1 MGDTRPWDV
10 RGPDSD
16 PETVFR
22 RQEAVDIFYHGY
34 DNYLDHAFPE
44 DELRPITCSP
54 LTRDRGNPSHVELND
69 ALGNYSLT
77 LIDSLS
83 TLAILAS
90 SSVGDK
96 RGDKEGNKA
105 LRRFQDAVAL
115 VVRTYGDGTQGRH
128 GQGTRAR
135 GFDLDSKVQ
144 VFETVIRG
152 LGGLLSAHLFA
163 IGELPIRGYHP
174 VNVKTWRGSR
184 YKSKSEAFGKIKWSN
199 GFSYDGQLLRL
210 AHDLGNRLLPA
221 FYTSTGMPYP
231 RVNLRH
237 GIPFYNNSPLHFNA
251 EIGQCPTAQ
260 PSEAEVTETCSA
272 GSGSLILEFS
282 TLSRLTGDGRFEQLA
297 KRAFWSIWNRRSI
310 VGLVGAGIDAETGQW
325 IGSYTGIGAGIDS
338 FFEYA
343 MKTHVLLSGLGPSN
357 LLATTTGTP
366 HAPYHPNELYP
377 PLSEYDNAAD
387 TFLVTWREAH
397 SAIKRH
403 LYRGPAYHHPHYLQ
417 GDLYTGAT
425 RAFWIDSL
433 SAYYPGLLTLAGEL
447 DEAIEAHMLYTA
459 LWTRYSALPERWSVA
474 SGSVEGGLRWW
485 GGRPEFI
492 ESTYHLYQATRDPWY
507 LHVGEMALRDIKRR
521 CWTKCGWAGLQ
532 DVSTGEQID
541 RMESF
546 FLGETT
552 KYLFLLFHS
561 AHPLNTIDAPYV
573 FNTEGHPLII
583 PRRKASAQ
591 EPTQPVDAQYP
602 SGVNNNVCPVP
613 PANVP
618 FSFSATAARQDLFHA
633 SSLARLHLV
642 PKSNVQESPLF
653 DFSREHPSITLAD
666 LHSPSN
672 HSFYP
677 WTLPP
682 YLMPINGTSS
692 KLALRPTFDIS
703 FPVQP
708 NTILGLGTLQRVQGG
723 ILVNNLGGLRIGMV
737 HEDPDP
743 FDTTGR
749 ANGDH
754 YRVYSI
760 GNVPLGRD
768 ERLFLPKDVLTTM
781 VTPTDPNF
789 TTVQDSALLDLI
801 IESATPTDTSN
812 STETNEPLP
821 SAESSPGLSPVVDSP
836 ELLFTSDEV
845 SVDDELSSM
854 KAAFNSFIQH
864 VTNLM
869 HEHPTPTP
877 QSPPASKLSRESFSA
892 ILPIGIGAAPLPD
905 MDNVPSPGTATEGT
919 TLPWTTI
926 YIADELCSEPLSP
939 HVPQDHQ
946 ILVIRRGTCSFSRKL
961 SNIPSF
967 TPSSTS
973 LQLVIVVSFLS
984 HDPLDDNGN
993 VLEGVLVR
1001 PLLDE
1006 EQRTEEGEERADGG
1020 VSMIMVGGGEEMMR
1034 RLQRARGVSVRR
1046 KWEIWCRGTV

>member
-1 MGDTRPWDV
+1 M
-10 RGPDSD
+10 
-16 PETVFR
+16 
-22 RQEAVDIFYHGY
+22 FYHGY
-34 DNYLDHAFPE
+34 DNYMQHAFPE

-54 LTRDRGNPSHVELND
+54 LTRDRDNPAHVELND

-90 SSVGDK
+90 SPASDK
-96 RGDKEGNKA
+96 GGNKA
-105 LRRFQDAVAL
+105 LGRFQNAVAL
-115 VVRTYGDGTQGRH
+115 VVRTYGDGTDGRG

-163 IGELPIRGYHP
+163 VGELPIRGYTPSEVKSWKRSKKEHKGGP
-174 VNVKTWRGSR
+174 VK
-184 YKSKSEAFGKIKWSN
+184 KIRWSN
-199 GFSYDGQLLRL
+199 GFTYNGQLLRL

-231 RVNLRH
+231 RVNLRQ

-251 EIGQCPTAQ
+251 EYGQCPSAQ
-260 PSEAEVTETCSA
+260 PSEAEITETCSA
-272 GSGSLILEFS
+272 GAGSLVLEFS
-282 TLSRLTGDGRFEQLA
+282 TLSRLTGDGRFEELA
-297 KRAFWSIWNRRSI
+297 KRAYWSIWSRRSA
-310 VGLVGAGIDAETGQW
+310 VGLIGAGIDAENGHW

-343 MKTHVLLSGLGPSN
+343 MKSHVLLSGLDPQDVSG
-357 LLATTTGTP
+357 TTAGTQF
-366 HAPYHPNELYP
+366 APYHPNALYP
-377 PLSEYDNAAD
+377 PLSDYDRSAD
-387 TFLVTWREAH
+387 SFLATWREAH

-447 DEAIEAHMLYTA
+447 DEAIEGHLLYTA

-492 ESTYHLYQATRDPWY
+492 ESTYHLYRATKDPWY

-532 DVSTGEQID
+532 DVRSGEQTD

-552 KYLFLLFHS
+552 KYLFLLFDL

-573 FNTEGHPLII
+573 FNTEGHPLVI
-583 PRRKASAQ
+583 PRRKSGSQETKTPTSAQ
-591 EPTQPVDAQYP
+591 YSSA
-602 SGVNNNVCPVP
+602 VNNNFCPVP

-618 FSFSATAARQDLFHA
+618 FTISATAARKDLFHA

-642 PKSNVQESPLF
+642 PTSNVQESPLF
-653 DFSREHPSITLAD
+653 EFSSAHPSITISD

-672 HSFYP
+672 HTFYP

-682 YLMPINGTSS
+682 YLMPANGTTS

-708 NTILGLGTLQRVQGG
+708 NTVLGLGTLQRLEEG
-723 ILVNNLGGLRIGMV
+723 ILVNNLGGLRIGLV
-737 HEDPDP
+737 REDPDP

-749 ANGDH
+749 ASGEH

-760 GNVPLGRD
+760 GNIPLGRD

-789 TTVQDSALLDLI
+789 TRVQDGALLDLI
-801 IESATPTDTSN
+801 IESTTPTDTSN
-812 STETNEPLP
+812 STDITNSP
-821 SAESSPGLSPVVDSP
+821 SSSKFSPGLSPPPDSP
-836 ELLFTSDEV
+836 ELLFSTDNPSAE
-845 SVDDELSSM
+845 DDLPSM
-854 KAAFNSFIQH
+854 KAAFNNLLQH

-869 HEHPTPTP
+869 HEHSTPTTK
-877 QSPPASKLSRESFSA
+877 SPPPLNSTLESIPA
-892 ILPIGIGAAPLPD
+892 ILPIGTGAAPLPNID
-905 MDNVPSPGTATEGT
+905 DAPSPESATSNT
-919 TLPWTTI
+919 PLSWTTI
-926 YIADELCSEPLSP
+926 YIADELCSEPLP
-939 HVPQDHQ
+939 PCIPQTHQ
-946 ILVIRRGTCSFSRKL
+946 ILVIRRGSCSFSRKL
-961 SNIPSF
+961 ANIPSF
-967 TPSSTS
+967 TPSPTS
-973 LQLVIVVSFLS
+973 LQLVIIISFPT
-984 HDPLDDNGN
+984 HDPVDDDGH
-993 VLEGVLVR
+993 VLEGLLVR

-1006 EQRTEEGEERADGG
+1006 EQVTLPGGEKREMG
-1020 VSMIMVGGGEEMMR
+1020 VPMVMVGGGEEMMR
-1034 RLQRARGVSVRR
+1034 RLGRARGLGVRR
-1046 KWEIWCRGTV
+1046 RYLIWCQGTVVSNLVVL